1 MKQVIIKYIFFKY
14 QTSYYI
20 RELYKQW
27 ISIKCLLYKVGAEP
41 KSWHDTTTCFK
52 NWVNCVSSFPAFDE
66 HELITLFFWDDSE
79 EVHLIRNYLWYP
91 TSIPHYHYKQHV

>member
-66 HELITLFFWDDSE
+66 HELITLFFGMTVKKFTSLGIICDT
-79 EVHLIRNYLWYP
+79 P
-91 TSIPHYHYKQHV
+91 TSIPHYHYKQRV

>member
-91 TSIPHYHYKQHV
+91 DIHTALSL